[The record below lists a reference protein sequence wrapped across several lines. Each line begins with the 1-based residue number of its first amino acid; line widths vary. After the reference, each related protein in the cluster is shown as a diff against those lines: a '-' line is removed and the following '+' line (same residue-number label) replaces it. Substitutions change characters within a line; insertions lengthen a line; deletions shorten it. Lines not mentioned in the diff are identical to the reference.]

1 MENHKPTTSY
11 QNFSIFL
18 DIFIIQVHKNIVKP
32 RIRPHGNIDKIFG
45 NNVDNIFQIQ
55 NFWNLK
61 TDIFLN
67 LYLRIFL

>member
-18 DIFIIQVHKNIVKP
+18 DIFIIQVHKNIVKL
-32 RIRPHGNIDKIFG
+32 RGNIDKIFG

-55 NFWNLK
+55 NSGNLK
-61 TDIFLN
+61 SDFFFKNLYVLANIFL
-67 LYLRIFL
+67 

>member
-1 MENHKPTTSY
+1 MENHKPITSY
-11 QNFSIFL
+11 QNMSIFL

-32 RIRPHGNIDKIFG
+32 HIRPHGNIDKIFG